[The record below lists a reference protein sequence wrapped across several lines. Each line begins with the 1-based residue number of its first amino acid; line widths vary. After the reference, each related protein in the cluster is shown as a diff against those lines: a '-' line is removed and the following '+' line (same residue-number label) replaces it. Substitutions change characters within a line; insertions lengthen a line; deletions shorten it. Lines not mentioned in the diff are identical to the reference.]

1 MRLSGSSSA
10 VRALTLSLALGLVGA
25 ACGSQVGPGG
35 GSPSGPAASG
45 QVPSGPAPSSLPPAS
60 PIKVGSAPFIPQ
72 IVSSETVVGRDRFLL
87 GILDPSGTKPIGG
100 PDSVVTVGFS
110 PNTGPAATIPFAPAR
125 FVLAI
130 PGEIGRGIFVVNV
143 TFPTAGDWTANVTS
157 SGPDI
162 PTGTVQVS
170 FQVAGKGSA
179 VPVGGLAP
187 MTRTPTL
194 PDVGGNL
201 AELSTDAHPD
211 LNFYTTSVDEALRQ
225 HRPFVLVFATP
236 AFCTSRQ
243 CGPTLDGVKALAKF
257 EPAVVFINVE
267 PYQLSF
273 KAGRLQPVLDA
284 NGQLQATDVTRAWG
298 ILSEPWVFV
307 VDRAGIV
314 RGSFEAVFSPDELK
328 ASVDA
333 VK

>member
-1 MRLSGSSSA
+1 MHLPGSRAA
-10 VRALTLSLALGLVGA
+10 VRSLALGVALGVIAA
-25 ACGSQVGPGG
+25 ACSAQITPSGRT
-35 GSPSGPAASG
+35 PSGP
-45 QVPSGPAPSSLPPAS
+45 PSGPPSSPPSS
-60 PIKVGSAPFIPQ
+60 PPSATPFKVGSAPFIPQ

-87 GILDPSGTKPIGG
+87 GILDPTGTKPIGG

-110 PNTGPAATIPFAPAR
+110 TGTGPTPTIPAAPAR
-125 FVLAI
+125 FVQAI
-130 PGEIGRGIFVVNV
+130 PGELGRGIFVVDV
-143 TFPTAGDWTANVTS
+143 TFTAAGDWTANVTS
-157 SGPDI
+157 SGPGI
-162 PTGTVQVS
+162 PAGTVQVP

-187 MTRTPTL
+187 ATRTPTL

-201 AELSTDAHPD
+201 AELSTDANPD
-211 LNFYTTSVDEALRQ
+211 PNFYTTSVDEALRRHQ
-225 HRPFVLVFATP
+225 PFVLVFATP

-243 CGPTLDGVKALAKF
+243 CGPTLDGVKRLAKL

-273 KAGRLQPVLDA
+273 TAGRLQPVLDV

-314 RGSFEAVFSPDELK
+314 RGSFEAVFAPDELK

-333 VK
+333 VR